1 MTPEKSK
8 YHYIKIDSITD
19 IDPLKLSISQIHQRY
34 IDKDNNRY
42 ALRFNK
48 EIRRIEI
55 LKLVGNHFEILPHH
69 PVSHPKESQTTIN
82 SPLEVISHP
91 TPPPIISEDLR
102 SNPILGKL
110 ISTPDLKPTSPEKVA
125 KPLEI
130 AKEKLSPVVEEN
142 LMREDVDLDIFDG
155 EEPPKPVETLS
166 HEGLLNTPEPPKP
179 EEEEEDPNQITANTR
194 LEDGTGEKTAQ
205 QRIDDFL
212 KIIATYRERITAII
226 RNLQS
231 SRIFEL
237 TGDPSENKNIVG
249 NFSREID
256 ATVFEAIDK
265 MIDLHKEM
273 TSYPRPITYYISK
286 APVEKREE
294 MKLIESDKEKL
305 NNLHLFE
312 MQRHTDTIIKDL
324 KKLSLQLL
332 NILNLKNDIQV
343 KQLQYANQLMF
354 VDAKNASL
362 YFAQDLDKTILE
374 IEYWKQ
380 SK

>member
-19 IDPLKLSISQIHQRY
+19 IDPQKLSISQIQQRY

-55 LKLVGNHFEILPHH
+55 LKLIGNHFEVLPHH
-69 PVSHPKESQTTIN
+69 PVSQTKENQTSADPNPETKP
-82 SPLEVISHP
+82 SP
-91 TPPPIISEDLR
+91 TQPPIISEDLR
-102 SNPILGKL
+102 ANPILGKL
-110 ISTPDLKPTSPEKVA
+110 ISTPDPKLTTQDKGV

-130 AKEKLSPVVEEN
+130 SKEKLTPVLEEN
-142 LMREDVDLDIFDG
+142 LMREDVDLDIFEG
-155 EEPPKPVETLS
+155 EEPPKVQEILS
-166 HEGLLNTPEPPKP
+166 HEGLLNTPEPHKP
-179 EEEEEDPNQITANTR
+179 DDEDISTITANMR
-194 LEDGTGEKTAQ
+194 LEEGTGEKTAQ

-249 NFSREID
+249 NFSREIE

-286 APVEKREE
+286 SPVEKREE

-305 NNLHLFE
+305 NHLHLFE
-312 MQRHTDTIIKDL
+312 MQRHSDSIIKDL

-332 NILNLKNDIQV
+332 NILNLKNEIQV

-374 IEYWKQ
+374 IEHWKQ

>member
-8 YHYIKIDSITD
+8 YHYLKIDSITD
-19 IDPLKLSISQIHQRY
+19 IDPLKLSISQIQQRY

-55 LKLVGNHFEILPHH
+55 LKLVGNHFEIVPNH
-69 PVSHPKESQTTIN
+69 QTTN
-82 SPLEVISHP
+82 SKVESVSKETETIS
-91 TPPPIISEDLR
+91 PPPIISEDLR

-110 ISTPDLKPTSPEKVA
+110 ISTPDPKQNSPEKPT
-125 KPLEI
+125 KPIEI
-130 AKEKLSPVVEEN
+130 SKDNFSNVEEEN
-142 LMREDVDLDIFDG
+142 LMREDVDLDIFEG
-155 EEPPKPVETLS
+155 EEPPKMEETIS
-166 HEGLLNTPEPPKP
+166 HEGLLNTPDPPKP
-179 EEEEEDPNQITANTR
+179 DEEEDQSQITANTR
-194 LEDGTGEKTAQ
+194 LEEGTGEKTAQ

-249 NFSREID
+249 NFSREME
-256 ATVFEAIDK
+256 ATVFESIDK

-312 MQRHTDTIIKDL
+312 MQRHTDVIIKEL
-324 KKLSLQLL
+324 KKMSLQLL

-374 IEYWKQ
+374 IEHWKQ

>member
-1 MTPEKSK
+1 MTPDKSK
-8 YHYIKIDSITD
+8 YHYIKIDSID
-19 IDPLKLSISQIHQRY
+19 EIDPIKLSISQIQQRY

-55 LKLVGNHFEILPHH
+55 LKLVGNHFEIVPHH
-69 PVSHPKESQTTIN
+69 QTSTSKEEIN
-82 SPLEVISHP
+82 ARETKSPNIQS
-91 TPPPIISEDLR
+91 PPPIISEDLR

-110 ISTPDLKPTSPEKVA
+110 ISAQEPKSTIHSETSASPM
-125 KPLEI
+125 EI
-130 AKEKLSPVVEEN
+130 PKEKHTPVVEEN
-142 LMREDVDLDIFDG
+142 LMREDVDLDIFEG
-155 EEPPKPVETLS
+155 EEPPKPEEPLS

-179 EEEEEDPNQITANTR
+179 EEFEDHSQITANTR
-194 LEDGTGEKTAQ
+194 LEEGTGEKTAQ

-312 MQRHTDTIIKDL
+312 MQRHTDAIIKDL

-332 NILNLKNDIQV
+332 NILNIKNEIQV

-374 IEYWKQ
+374 IENWKQ

>member
-19 IDPLKLSISQIHQRY
+19 IDPQKLSISQIQQRY

-55 LKLVGNHFEILPHH
+55 LKLMGNHFEVLPLH
-69 PVSHPKESQTTIN
+69 PVSQTKETKTTTDPN
-82 SPLEVISHP
+82 PETKP
-91 TPPPIISEDLR
+91 TATPPPIISEDLR
-102 SNPILGKL
+102 ANPILGKL
-110 ISTPDLKPTSPEKVA
+110 ISTPDPKLTAPEKGT

-130 AKEKLSPVVEEN
+130 SKEKLTPLSEEN
-142 LMREDVDLDIFDG
+142 LMREDVDLDIFEG
-155 EEPPKPVETLS
+155 EEPPKAEETLS
-166 HEGLLNTPEPPKP
+166 HEGLLNTPDPHKP
-179 EEEEEDPNQITANTR
+179 EEEEDTSTITANMR
-194 LEDGTGEKTAQ
+194 LEEGTGEKTAQ

-249 NFSREID
+249 NFSREME

-286 APVEKREE
+286 SPVEKREE

-305 NNLHLFE
+305 NHLHLFE
-312 MQRHTDTIIKDL
+312 MQRHTDAIIKDL

-332 NILNLKNDIQV
+332 NILNLKNEIQV

-374 IEYWKQ
+374 IEHWKQ

>member
-1 MTPEKSK
+1 MTPDKSK
-8 YHYIKIDSITD
+8 YHYIKIDSIEE
-19 IDPLKLSISQIHQRY
+19 IDPIKLSISQIQQRY

-55 LKLVGNHFEILPHH
+55 LKLVGNHFELVPHH
-69 PVSHPKESQTTIN
+69 QTIISKEELN
-82 SPLEVISHP
+82 SKDSSARETPL
-91 TPPPIISEDLR
+91 PPPIISEDLR

-110 ISTPDLKPTSPEKVA
+110 ISAPDPKLTTSPEKA
-125 KPLEI
+125 ATPLEI
-130 AKEKLSPVVEEN
+130 LNETHSSVEEEN

-155 EEPPKPVETLS
+155 ETPPKAEVRIS
-166 HEGLLNTPEPPKP
+166 HDGLLNTPEPTKP
-179 EEEEEDPNQITANTR
+179 EEEEDPSQITANTR
-194 LEDGTGEKTAQ
+194 LEEGTGEKTAQ

-286 APVEKREE
+286 SPVEKREE

-305 NNLHLFE
+305 NHLHLFE
-312 MQRHTDTIIKDL
+312 MQRHTDVIIKDL

-332 NILNLKNDIQV
+332 NILNLKNEIQV

-374 IEYWKQ
+374 IEHWKQ

>member
-8 YHYIKIDSITD
+8 YNYIKIGSIAE
-19 IDPLKLSISQIHQRY
+19 IDPIKLSISQIQQRY

-48 EIRRIEI
+48 DTRRIEI
-55 LKLVGNHFEILPHH
+55 LKLVGNHFEVVPPSSLSASSETPKPSTN
-69 PVSHPKESQTTIN
+69 PVTATNSQTT
-82 SPLEVISHP
+82 
-91 TPPPIISEDLR
+91 TQISEGLK

-110 ISTPDLKPTSPEKVA
+110 VGSQTQTQPSPNEKQQESP
-125 KPLEI
+125 KD
-130 AKEKLSPVVEEN
+130 KLGSSPEEN

-155 EEPPKPVETLS
+155 EPPPPLPTKEPLS
-166 HEGLLNTPEPPKP
+166 HDGLLNTPDLPSPKETEETVSEEPNLQVGA
-179 EEEEEDPNQITANTR
+179 DS
-194 LEDGTGEKTAQ
+194 DEKTAFQ
-205 QRIDDFL
+205 SIEDFIKL
-212 KIIATYRERITAII
+212 LSTYRERVTAII

-249 NFSREID
+249 NFAREMESQ
-256 ATVFEAIDK
+256 VFESIDK
-265 MIDLHKEM
+265 MVDLHKEM

-286 APVEKREE
+286 APAEKREE
-294 MKLIESDKEKL
+294 MKFIESDKEKL
-305 NNLHLFE
+305 NKLHLFE
-312 MQRHTDTIIKDL
+312 MQRHSDTIVKDF

-332 NILNLKNDIQV
+332 NILNLKNEIQV
-343 KQLQYANQLMF
+343 KQLQYANQLMY

-362 YFAQDLDKTILE
+362 YFAQDLDKTILD
-374 IEYWKQ
+374 IEHWKQ

>member
-8 YHYIKIDSITD
+8 YNYIKIESIAD
-19 IDPLKLSISQIHQRY
+19 IDPIKLSISQIQQRY

-48 EIRRIEI
+48 DTRRIEI
-55 LKLVGNHFEILPHH
+55 LKLVGNHFEVIPH
-69 PVSHPKESQTTIN
+69 VS
-82 SPLEVISHP
+82 SPHP
-91 TPPPIISEDLR
+91 TEAPKPSQNQSTTVPSPPTQISEGLK

-110 ISTPDLKPTSPEKVA
+110 VGIQQQTQPNAVEKPAEVHSENINVP
-125 KPLEI
+125 P
-130 AKEKLSPVVEEN
+130 EEN
-142 LMREDVDLDIFDG
+142 LMNEDVDLNIFEG
-155 EEPPKPVETLS
+155 EEPPSIQETFS
-166 HEGLLNTPEPPKP
+166 HTGLLNTPDLPTPEKP
-179 EEEEEDPNQITANTR
+179 EEKTNPEPNLALGEESN
-194 LEDGTGEKTAQ
+194 EKTAFQ
-205 QRIDDFL
+205 QIEDFIKL
-212 KIIATYRERITAII
+212 LTTYRERVTAII

-249 NFSREID
+249 NFAREME
-256 ATVFEAIDK
+256 AQVFEAIDK
-265 MIDLHKEM
+265 MVDLHKEM

-286 APVEKREE
+286 APAEKREE
-294 MKLIESDKEKL
+294 MKFIESDKEKL
-305 NNLHLFE
+305 NRLHLFE
-312 MQRHTDTIIKDL
+312 MQRLSDIIVKDF

-343 KQLQYANQLMF
+343 KQLQYANQLMY

-362 YFAQDLDKTILE
+362 YFAQDLDKTILD
-374 IEYWKQ
+374 IENWKQ

>member
-19 IDPLKLSISQIHQRY
+19 IDPLKLSISQIQQRY

-69 PVSHPKESQTTIN
+69 PVSHPKEIETIN
-82 SPLEVISHP
+82 DSPAEVMATP

-102 SNPILGKL
+102 ANPILGKL
-110 ISTPDLKPTSPEKVA
+110 ISTPEPKTTHPEKVS

-130 AKEKLSPVVEEN
+130 AKEKLSPVEEEN

-155 EEPPKPVETLS
+155 EEPPKPAETLS
-166 HEGLLNTPEPPKP
+166 HEGLLNTPEPPTP
-179 EEEEEDPNQITANTR
+179 EEEDPNQITANTR
-194 LEDGTGEKTAQ
+194 LEEGTGEKSAQ

-374 IEYWKQ
+374 IEHWKQ

>member
-1 MTPEKSK
+1 MTPERSK
-8 YHYIKIDSITD
+8 YHYIKIDSISE
-19 IDPLKLSISQIHQRY
+19 IDPLKLSISQIQQRY

-55 LKLVGNHFEILPHH
+55 LKLVGNHFELVPHH
-69 PVSHPKESQTTIN
+69 QTTN
-82 SPLEVISHP
+82 PKGEGTSNETKSGNQTPP
-91 TPPPIISEDLR
+91 PPPIISEDLR
-102 SNPILGKL
+102 ANPILGKL
-110 ISTPDLKPTSPEKVA
+110 ISTPDPKPTTPEKTS
-125 KPLEI
+125 KTIEI
-130 AKEKLSPVVEEN
+130 SKDKLSPVVEEN

-155 EEPPKPVETLS
+155 EEPPKPEETLS

-179 EEEEEDPNQITANTR
+179 EEDIDHTQINANTR
-194 LEDGTGEKTAQ
+194 LEEGTGEKTAQ

-212 KIIATYRERITAII
+212 KIIATYRERIAAII

-249 NFSREID
+249 NFSREME

-312 MQRHTDTIIKDL
+312 MQRHTDAIIKDL

-332 NILNLKNDIQV
+332 NILNLKNEIQV

-374 IEYWKQ
+374 IENWKQ

>member
-8 YHYIKIDSITD
+8 YHYIKIDSISD
-19 IDPLKLSISQIHQRY
+19 IDPLKLSISQIQQRY

-55 LKLVGNHFEILPHH
+55 LKLVGNHFELVPHH
-69 PVSHPKESQTTIN
+69 HTTNSKGEGAPNEAKPGNQTQ
-82 SPLEVISHP
+82 P
-91 TPPPIISEDLR
+91 TPSPIISEDLR
-102 SNPILGKL
+102 ANPILGKL
-110 ISTPDLKPTSPEKVA
+110 ISTPDPKPSTPDTTS
-125 KPLEI
+125 KPIEI
-130 AKEKLSPVVEEN
+130 SKDKLSPVVEEN

-155 EEPPKPVETLS
+155 EEPPKPEETLS

-179 EEEEEDPNQITANTR
+179 EEEIDHTQINANTR
-194 LEDGTGEKTAQ
+194 LEEGSGEKTAQ

-212 KIIATYRERITAII
+212 KIIANYRERITAII

-249 NFSREID
+249 NFSREME

-312 MQRHTDTIIKDL
+312 MQRHTDSIIKDL

-343 KQLQYANQLMF
+343 KQLQYANQLMY

-374 IEYWKQ
+374 IEHWKQ

>member
-8 YHYIKIDSITD
+8 YHYIKIESISE
-19 IDPLKLSISQIHQRY
+19 IDPIKLSISQIQQRY

-48 EIRRIEI
+48 ETRRIEI
-55 LKLVGNHFEILPHH
+55 LKLIGNHFE
-69 PVSHPKESQTTIN
+69 VVPKSQIHQTAEEPKPN
-82 SPLEVISHP
+82 P
-91 TPPPIISEDLR
+91 TPITPQYSQPTTQISEDLK

-110 ISTPDLKPTSPEKVA
+110 VGVLGPKTVEKPV
-125 KPLEI
+125 EI
-130 AKEKLSPVVEEN
+130 PKENLNPTGEEN
-142 LMREDVDLDIFDG
+142 LMNEDVDLDIFEG
-155 EEPPKPVETLS
+155 EEPPPLTETPLS
-166 HEGLLNTPEPPKP
+166 HEGLLNTPEPPSPKDP
-179 EEEEEDPNQITANTR
+179 ETIDNAEPNLQVGV
-194 LEDGTGEKTAQ
+194 DSDEKTAFQ
-205 QRIDDFL
+205 SIEDFIKL
-212 KIIATYRERITAII
+212 LTTYRERVTAII

-249 NFSREID
+249 NFAREMESQ
-256 ATVFEAIDK
+256 VFEAIDK
-265 MIDLHKEM
+265 MVDLHKEM

-286 APVEKREE
+286 APAEKREE
-294 MKLIESDKEKL
+294 MKFIESDKEKL
-305 NNLHLFE
+305 NRLHLFE
-312 MQRHTDTIIKDL
+312 MQRHSDTIVKDF

-343 KQLQYANQLMF
+343 KQLQYANQLMY

-362 YFAQDLDKTILE
+362 YFAQDLDKTILD
-374 IEYWKQ
+374 IENWKQ